1 MADTNSEDNS
11 RARGWLVLKHHMLT
25 HKVGPAPIKGPPDVM
40 TSLQIDVLLWLT
52 RVATIIFSVG
62 YILPVFGNPYNSY
75 YKALMASAST
85 SALRLHQRLPQ
96 VQFNRQFLG
105 ERERERERGE
115 RRSCGVLQ
123 VCSCQRT
130 RPTI

>member
-1 MADTNSEDNS
+1 MADTNNTNNEEAT

-25 HKVGPAPIKGPPDVM
+25 HKVGWVGCVGNNCLC
-40 TSLQIDVLLWLT
+40 LQIDVLLWLT
-52 RVATIIFSVG
+52 RIATMIFTVG
-62 YILPVFGNPYNSY
+62 YILPIMGNPYNSY

-105 ERERERERGE
+105 EF
-115 RRSCGVLQ
+115 
-123 VCSCQRT
+123 
-130 RPTI
+130 

>member
-1 MADTNSEDNS
+1 MADTTNTSNEETS

-25 HKVGPAPIKGPPDVM
+25 HKVGWQCTPHLTFPSD
-40 TSLQIDVLLWLT
+40 SCLCLQIDVLLWLT
-52 RVATIIFSVG
+52 RIATMIFTVG
-62 YILPVFGNPYNSY
+62 YILPIMGNPYNSY

-105 ERERERERGE
+105 E
-115 RRSCGVLQ
+115 S
-123 VCSCQRT
+123 
-130 RPTI
+130 

>member
-1 MADTNSEDNS
+1 
-11 RARGWLVLKHHMLT
+11 
-25 HKVGPAPIKGPPDVM
+25 M

-105 ERERERERGE
+105 ERERERGE
-115 RRSCGVLQ
+115 GRSCGVLQ

>member
-1 MADTNSEDNS
+1 
-11 RARGWLVLKHHMLT
+11 
-25 HKVGPAPIKGPPDVM
+25 M

-75 YKALMASAST
+75 YKALMASAAT

-105 ERERERERGE
+105 EWLPE
-115 RRSCGVLQ
+115 
-123 VCSCQRT
+123 
-130 RPTI
+130 